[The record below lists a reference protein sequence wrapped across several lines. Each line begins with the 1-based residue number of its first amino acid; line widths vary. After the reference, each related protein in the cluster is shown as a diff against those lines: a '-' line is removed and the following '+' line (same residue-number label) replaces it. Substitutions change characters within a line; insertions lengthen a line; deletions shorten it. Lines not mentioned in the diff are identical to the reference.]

1 MITGP
6 LAFLLGVCQKE
17 GYQVPKPYYRHKE
30 WKGTEVCMWETH
42 SNMWLTPQGKPTVG
56 DTFRT
61 QLLALVDML
70 DVTTPWW
77 VHMDMHTFPFLQG
90 ICIIPDACV
99 FCRYVRCLKPNHDKA
114 SKTYD
119 DELIISQLRYSGM
132 LDIVRIRKEVSFFEL
147 EVYVYRWLRRY
158 CIVSWL
164 MTVGISNRAT
174 LFTYL
179 QESSWPNTSV

>member
-1 MITGP
+1 
-6 LAFLLGVCQKE
+6 
-17 GYQVPKPYYRHKE
+17 
-30 WKGTEVCMWETH
+30 
-42 SNMWLTPQGKPTVG
+42 
-56 DTFRT
+56 
-61 QLLALVDML
+61 ML

-132 LDIVRIRKEVSFFEL
+132 LDIVRIRKEVSFFDL
-147 EVYVYRWLRRY
+147 EVYVYR
-158 CIVSWL
+158 
-164 MTVGISNRAT
+164 
-174 LFTYL
+174 
-179 QESSWPNTSV
+179 